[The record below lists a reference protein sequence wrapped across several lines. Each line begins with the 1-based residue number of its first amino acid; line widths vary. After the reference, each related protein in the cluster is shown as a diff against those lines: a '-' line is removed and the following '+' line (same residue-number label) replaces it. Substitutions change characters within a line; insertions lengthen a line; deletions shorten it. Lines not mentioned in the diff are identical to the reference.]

1 MHFISRLD
9 TFVYTTHLSHGEIA
23 LCIIN
28 KDGEEKSPFFPAIQA
43 FPRFSSWRRSW
54 FAFNHPTHTRNL
66 RLPWKYSLASSSIRL
81 PSPPP
86 APPPR
91 GEIHEKRRLA
101 ENMKLLP
108 SGVMYGFVVSERN
121 SVCVLAYRKGNSV
134 TRLQRG
140 YYIGARQEA
149 FRKKSKHRSWERHTR
164 TTSFYIRA

>member
-1 MHFISRLD
+1 MGRRNRPSFPLSKLFHAFLRGEDHDSR
-9 TFVYTTHLSHGEIA
+9 S
-23 LCIIN
+23 IIQRVRVICV
-28 KDGEEKSPFFPAIQA
+28 S
-43 FPRFSSWRRSW
+43 
-54 FAFNHPTHTRNL
+54 L
-66 RLPWKYSLASSSIRL
+66 WKYSLASSSIRL
-81 PSPPP
+81 PPPP
-86 APPPR
+86 PPPR

-149 FRKKSKHRSWERHTR
+149 FRKKSKHRSWERLERRAFTYERNKERNR
-164 TTSFYIRA
+164 TIKLET

>member
-28 KDGEEKSPFFPAIQA
+28 KDGEEKSPFFPSY
-43 FPRFSSWRRSW
+43 PSFSTLFFVAKIMIRVH
-54 FAFNHPTHTRNL
+54 HPTRTRNL

-81 PSPPP
+81 PPPP
-86 APPPR
+86 PPPR